1 MRRAAVRSAQRQPAI
16 LGCWLSR
23 LALQTLGKQAAEGPT
38 TGLVALRDQLR
49 IVREVGWSDEA
60 FSADAN
66 ACDPLLR
73 GLLAADNIAHED

>member
-1 MRRAAVRSAQRQPAI
+1 M
-16 LGCWLSR
+16 SR

-60 FSADAN
+60 FSAGAN

-73 GLLAADNIAHED
+73 GLLAADTIAHED